1 MIASFRSAFDEHPRV
16 VQNPGSRVK
25 QLYSPVVKDT
35 GELVLEESGTED
47 LYGYI
52 QSHKDSCDI
61 NLILKRFASGDA
73 SALSRAQGLFFD
85 ATQMPKT
92 YAELLNAV
100 ITGERYFNSLSL
112 DVRKEFDYDFNK
124 WMAAMDDMPSW
135 LAKMGQQPSGS
146 EPATVGNV
154 KDEGVSTADES

>member
-1 MIASFRSAFDEHPRV
+1 MISSFRSAFDAHPRV
-16 VQNPGSRVK
+16 IQNPGTRVK

-61 NLILKRFASGDA
+61 NLILKRFASGDV

-100 ITGERYFNSLSL
+100 ITGERYFNSLPL
-112 DVRKEFDYDFNK
+112 DVRKEFDFDFNK

-135 LAKMGQQPSGS
+135 LAKMGQEQREISTDP
-146 EPATVGNV
+146 PGNV
-154 KDEGVSTADES
+154 KSEGVNVVDEP